1 MRKRSVI
8 VNDKMQN
15 GYRYAMS
22 APAGRGF
29 DPDFKQPQLTPAQ
42 MLKLVY
48 SAAST

>member
-1 MRKRSVI
+1 MRKRSVT
-8 VNDKMQN
+8 VNDKIQN

-29 DPDFKQPQLTPAQ
+29 DPDFKPQLTPAQ